1 MHQPPPPSLPV
12 LPSPGQE
19 LFTSLSAVLSQSRDP
34 INIHRPQIP
43 PLISP
48 QLSKKKKKTLPV
60 FPAAHTYINTS
71 LWRQR
76 CWGRRGL
83 GIKITLNSKQRIVG
97 PWQVDGLSASCTCFR
112 ITPQWHV
119 NHQTGRAALGDGSWC
134 VSQVPAVHRIWSGEV
149 WYGNSE
155 LVGDTVGAGGA
166 YTGFLSI
173 WKAVFLFN
181 TRILTIWRAGC
192 CS

>member
-1 MHQPPPPSLPV
+1 MYASACINYPPPSPSLPV

-34 INIHRPQIP
+34 IHIHRPQIP

-48 QLSKKKKKTLPV
+48 QLSKKKKKKPSLCSLLHI
-60 FPAAHTYINTS
+60 HTYINTS

-97 PWQVDGLSASCTCFR
+97 PWQVDGLSASHTCFR
-112 ITPQWHV
+112 ITP
-119 NHQTGRAALGDGSWC
+119 L
-134 VSQVPAVHRIWSGEV
+134 
-149 WYGNSE
+149 
-155 LVGDTVGAGGA
+155 
-166 YTGFLSI
+166 
-173 WKAVFLFN
+173 
-181 TRILTIWRAGC
+181 
-192 CS
+192 